1 MDDLNFNPNFT
12 KQISQHFL
20 GRNKMKYY
28 TLLILL
34 VVNTLSFCQDVDSI
48 LNNKNTNEQLELFI
62 NLPYDILIKD
72 FKKSEKWIEKLLP
85 EAEKNKNYKAELL
98 GQKSIISYYLGKYEQ
113 STKEKLSSIKI
124 FEDLKNY
131 SKVGGL
137 YASLGHQLKRINL
150 NQGEY
155 YMLKGIA
162 ILEKEKDSNGLSA
175 AYNNYG
181 YIKELGKQYDSA
193 FYYYKKSLEID
204 RLTLDSI
211 GIPYALNNIAG
222 SYIRLNDFSN
232 ALAAIEESTT
242 IRKLHNNYH
251 GMAENYTIFG
261 DLYLHFKQY
270 KLAEEY
276 YQKSL
281 QQSKEIKYPYLIQYN
296 LEQLAKTYSLL
307 NLHQEAFDYFKNAQI
322 IKDSLL
328 NEKSNRQVAELQT
341 IYETEKKDEEIAHQ
355 KEVIEKEKIINYF
368 LYTLVAF
375 LVIIA
380 FSFYLWYRAKQ
391 QQKLQKALIKEK
403 EKNIE
408 SVIYAQEEERQRIA
422 KDLHDGIIQQLT
434 SLKFGLKKIFENNED
449 ENSKKIFS
457 QLEEST
463 SELRNI
469 SHQMMP
475 KALND
480 LGVVAAIEDMLNK
493 SLNPVNINFNFE
505 TFGITERLKQNIE
518 ITLFRV
524 CQELIN
530 NIIKHSKANQ
540 ASVQLFKSGNNI
552 MLIVEDNGIGMNTSK
567 ISEGIGLM
575 NISSRLD
582 TVSGKV
588 NFEPSPNSGTLAT
601 VKIPLQ

>member
-1 MDDLNFNPNFT
+1 MVY
-12 KQISQHFL
+12 K
-20 GRNKMKYY
+20 
-28 TLLILL
+28 
-34 VVNTLSFCQDVDSI
+34 
-48 LNNKNTNEQLELFI
+48 
-62 NLPYDILIKD
+62 
-72 FKKSEKWIEKLLP
+72 
-85 EAEKNKNYKAELL
+85 KNKNYKAELL